1 MIRASPLAL
10 QIDLARL
17 TLCPHRLYFLSSTG
31 HVDTRER
38 EIDMNS
44 RSLAE
49 AESLASIA
57 RKQARSW
64 RLSDRISA
72 LAIKRALIE
81 SGWVVLARTIPIGE
95 H

>member
-1 MIRASPLAL
+1 
-10 QIDLARL
+10 
-17 TLCPHRLYFLSSTG
+17 
-31 HVDTRER
+31 
-38 EIDMNS
+38 MNS